1 MTHPV
6 SSPDAAIE
14 VAYAPAPAY
23 DALHL
28 FIDGE
33 WLPAGARATAPVINP
48 ASGRE
53 LGRVP
58 LATAAD
64 LDRALDAT
72 ARAFAV
78 WRRTVPA
85 ERARVLK
92 GAAALIRER
101 AGRIA
106 TLLTLEEGKPL
117 AESRDEVLRAADY
130 FEWFAEEARR
140 IDGRVVPSN
149 RPGVQQLVKRLPIGP
164 VAAFTP
170 WNFPAIT
177 PARKLSAALAA
188 GCSVVLKPGE
198 ESPATA
204 LALARA
210 LDDAGLPKGVLQV
223 VFGVPDEVS
232 RRLIASPAIRKVA
245 FTGSAP
251 VGRLLSAR
259 AAEGVKPVTLELG
272 GHGPVLVFDDADLA
286 HAASGG
292 AANRFRGTG
301 QVCISATRFLIQR
314 RAYDAFVEQFV
325 AATRALVVGDGLRP
339 DTQVGPLAN
348 ARQLA
353 KVEALVADAVARGAR
368 VLAGGRRIAGDGF
381 FFEPTVLA
389 EVPADARV
397 MHEEPFGPIAVLMRF
412 DTLEAGLAEANRLP
426 YGLAAYAFT
435 SSARTALAV
444 GDGLEAGMVGINQYR
459 IVATELPFGGI
470 KESGHGSEGGVE
482 GIAPYLVNQFISQA

>member
-1 MTHPV
+1 MNAV
-6 SSPDAAIE
+6 
-14 VAYAPAPAY
+14 Y
-23 DALHL
+23 DALYL

-33 WLPAGARATAPVINP
+33 WIAANERETAPVVNP
-48 ASGRE
+48 ATQRE

-64 LDRALDAT
+64 LEHALAVT
-72 ARAFAV
+72 RRAFEV
-78 WRRTVPA
+78 WRNTVPA
-85 ERARVLK
+85 ERARILRH
-92 GAAALIRER
+92 AANLMRER
-101 AGRIA
+101 APHIA
-106 TLLTLEEGKPL
+106 GLMTLEEGKPL
-117 AESRDEVLRAADY
+117 PESRDEVLRAAEY

-149 RPGVQQLVKRLPIGP
+149 RPGVQQLVKKQAIGP

-188 GCSVVLKPGE
+188 GCSVIIKPGE

-232 RRLIASPAIRKVA
+232 KQLIASPVIRKVT
-245 FTGSAP
+245 FTGSVP
-251 VGRLLSAR
+251 IGRLLSAR
-259 AAEGVKPVTLELG
+259 AAEGVKPITLELG
-272 GHGPVLVFDDADLA
+272 GHGPVLVFDDADVKK
-286 HAASGG
+286 AAIEG

-301 QVCISATRFLIQR
+301 QICISSTRFLIQR
-314 RAYDAFVEQFV
+314 GVYDVFVEHFV
-325 AATRALVVGDGLRP
+325 QAAKALKVGDGMDP
-339 DTQVGPLAN
+339 ATQVGPLAN
-348 ARQLA
+348 PRQLA
-353 KVEALVADAVARGAR
+353 KMEELVADAVARGAK
-368 VLAGGRRIAGDGF
+368 VLAGGKRIDGNGY

-389 EVPADARV
+389 DVPMDARV

-412 DTLEAGLAEANRLP
+412 ETLADGLAEANRLP
-426 YGLAAYAFT
+426 YGLSAYAFT
-435 SSARTALAV
+435 QNARTAIDV
-444 GDGLEAGMVGINQYR
+444 GDGLEASMIGINQYR
-459 IVATELPFGGI
+459 IVATELPFGGM

-482 GIAPYLVNQFISQA
+482 GIEYYLTHKFISQA

>member
-1 MTHPV
+1 M
-6 SSPDAAIE
+6 DAH
-14 VAYAPAPAY
+14 Y
-23 DALHL
+23 DSLNL
-28 FIDGE
+28 FINGK
-33 WLPAGARATAPVINP
+33 WIGASERDTAPVVNP
-48 ASGRE
+48 ATLQE

-64 LDRALDAT
+64 LDEALQTAKHAFNQWRA
-72 ARAFAV
+72 
-78 WRRTVPA
+78 TVPA
-85 ERARVLK
+85 ERARILK
-92 GAAALIRER
+92 NGAQLIRER
-101 AGRIA
+101 VEHIA

-149 RPGVQQLVKRLPIGP
+149 RPGVQQLVKKQAIGP

-188 GCSVVLKPGE
+188 GCSVIIKPGE

-232 RRLIASPAIRKVA
+232 KTLIASPIIRKVT
-245 FTGSAP
+245 FTGSVP
-251 VGRLLSAR
+251 VGRLLAAR
-259 AAEGVKPVTLELG
+259 AAEGVKPITLELG
-272 GHGPVLVFDDADLA
+272 GHGPVLVFKDADVER
-286 HAASGG
+286 AAVEG

-301 QVCISATRFLIQR
+301 QVCISSTRFLIQR
-314 RAYDAFVEQFV
+314 EVYDEFVGHFV
-325 AATRALVVGDGLRP
+325 SATQALKVGDGMQP
-339 DTQVGPLAN
+339 GTQVGPLAN
-348 ARQLA
+348 PRQVA
-353 KVEALVADAVARGAR
+353 KMEELIADAVARGAK
-368 VLAGGRRIAGDGF
+368 VLAGGKRIAGEGY

-389 EVPADARV
+389 DVPMDARV

-412 DTLEAGLAEANRLP
+412 DQLEDGLAEANRLP
-426 YGLAAYAFT
+426 YGLSAYAFT
-435 SSARTALAV
+435 NDARTAIDV
-444 GDGLEAGMVGINQYR
+444 GDGLEAGMIGINQYR
-459 IVATELPFGGI
+459 IVATELPFGGL
-470 KESGHGSEGGVE
+470 KESGIGSEGGAE
-482 GIAPYLVNQFISQA
+482 GIEFYLTNKFISQV

>member
-1 MTHPV
+1 MNAH
-6 SSPDAAIE
+6 
-14 VAYAPAPAY
+14 Y
-23 DALHL
+23 DSLYL

-33 WLPAGARATAPVINP
+33 WIAASQRDTAPVVNP
-48 ASGRE
+48 ATLQE

-64 LDRALDAT
+64 LEQALQAT
-72 ARAFAV
+72 RRAFDV
-78 WRRTVPA
+78 WRNTVPA
-85 ERARVLK
+85 ERARILK
-92 GAAALIRER
+92 GGANLIRER
-101 AGRIA
+101 AEHIA
-106 TLLTLEEGKPL
+106 ELLTLEEGKPL
-117 AESRDEVLRAADY
+117 AESRDEVLRAAEY

-149 RPGVQQLVKRLPIGP
+149 RPGVQQLVKKQAIGP

-188 GCSVVLKPGE
+188 GCSVIIKPGE

-232 RRLIASPAIRKVA
+232 KKLIASPVIRKVT
-245 FTGSAP
+245 FTGSVP
-251 VGRLLSAR
+251 IGRLLAAR
-259 AAEGVKPVTLELG
+259 AAEGVKPITLELG
-272 GHGPVLVFDDADLA
+272 GHGPVLVFKDADVEK
-286 HAASGG
+286 AAIEG

-301 QVCISATRFLIQR
+301 QVCISSTRFLIQR
-314 RAYDAFVEQFV
+314 EVYDEFVELFV
-325 AATRALVVGDGLRP
+325 SATRALKIGDGMQP
-339 DTQVGPLAN
+339 GTQVGPLAN
-348 ARQLA
+348 PRQIA
-353 KVEALVADAVARGAR
+353 KMEELVADAVAHGAK
-368 VLAGGRRIAGDGF
+368 VLAGGKRIARDGY

-389 EVPADARV
+389 NVPMNARV

-412 DTLEAGLAEANRLP
+412 DHLDDGLAEANRLP
-426 YGLAAYAFT
+426 YGLSAYAFT
-435 SSARTALAV
+435 NNARTAIDVA
-444 GDGLEAGMVGINQYR
+444 DGLEAGMIGINQYR

-470 KESGHGSEGGVE
+470 KESGIGSEGGAE
-482 GIAPYLVNQFISQA
+482 GIEFYLTNKFISQV